1 MPSTFTIRE
10 KLSIDTAY
18 MKLISDSNTTHTTA
32 AAAYNLIQQSENY
45 SRWNQS
51 FQCPPT
57 AASDVLPPYT
67 AYMKLTRVQARSEAP
82 KYGLHSHVL
91 LTTHSLELLPGFC
104 SSTQTYFLMMISQRV
119 LQRMVA

>member
-18 MKLISDSNTTHTTA
+18 MKLISDSNATHTTA
-32 AAAYNLIQQSENY
+32 AAGYNLVQQSENY

-57 AASDVLPPYT
+57 AASDFLPSYT
-67 AYMKLTRVQARSEAP
+67 TYMKLARVQARSEAP
-82 KYGLHSHVL
+82 KYGGLHSHVL

-104 SSTQTYFLMMISQRV
+104 STQHRYS
-119 LQRMVA
+119 